1 MSDND
6 PIAYTALTK
15 GTPVDSA
22 SGSKLGTV
30 EHVLADPELDL
41 FDGIVLRTA
50 SGLRFVDAAQIAM
63 ITAAVVQT
71 SITDERAADLPKPDG
86 DAVFE
91 ADPEEFTGSRLSD
104 RFGRMFLREHWMR
117 DRD

>member
-1 MSDND
+1 MSEND

-15 GTPVDSA
+15 GTRVDSA

-30 EHVLADPELDL
+30 EHVLADAELDL
-41 FDGIVLRTA
+41 FDGIVLRTG
-50 SGLRFVDAAQIAM
+50 SGLRFVDARQIET
-63 ITAAVVQT
+63 ITTAVVHT
-71 SITDERAADLPKPDG
+71 TITDDRAADLPKPDG

-91 ADPEEFTGSRLSD
+91 ADPEEFTGSRLTE